1 MTHHPGPLSVLSI
14 GMATIVGGAVGW
26 GMLLLQQFAPSTVPP
41 IWENPHDVQLMFG
54 VAIAAG
60 SVFAICYCL
69 CYCLP
74 LPLPASAVASL
85 PHAFYY
91 CPLLLSSITVLMSR
105 FLSLPLDNNC
115 RNLTTTV
122 QAVQSHVSAVQLKR
136 AKCKACAFVFC
147 WDCSEGFHPKLTCV
161 QAQDKSLMCAMPV
174 CLALSVCLVAVLHCL
189 VSFPV
194 STCDV
199 FSLCTARH
207 TLPGTHCQTHG
218 DCTVYLS
225 ASSLCMCVPQVSWA
239 TGAQDTGKCPSC
251 RAIIHRSSGCKRAPS
266 TALQQL

>member
-1 MTHHPGPLSVLSI
+1 MSELNHYCTGSPVACFCSPTKESQVQGMCICVLL
-14 GMATIVGGAVGW
+14 G
-26 GMLLLQQFAPSTVPP
+26 LLRRIPSQAHLCSGSRQ
-41 IWENPHDVQLMFG
+41 ESDV
-54 VAIAAG
+54 
-60 SVFAICYCL
+60 CYA
-69 CYCLP
+69 CLP
-74 LPLPASAVASL
+74 
-85 PHAFYY
+85 
-91 CPLLLSSITVLMSR
+91 CT
-105 FLSLPLDNNC
+105 
-115 RNLTTTV
+115 
-122 QAVQSHVSAVQLKR
+122 
-136 AKCKACAFVFC
+136 
-147 WDCSEGFHPKLTCV
+147 
-161 QAQDKSLMCAMPV
+161 V
-174 CLALSVCLVAVLHCL
+174 CLSRAVLHCL

-225 ASSLCMCVPQVSWA
+225 ASSLCMCVPQVSWV